1 MLLLSLASC
10 TTPPPRPPAPATAVR
25 LPAPAPASVPAAEQ
39 QAAAAPEPAPMPD
52 LWKRLRD
59 SFVMDDCNIDP
70 AVNVWARRFT
80 SNPRRFEK
88 RMAESLPR
96 LAYVQAIAEKHHIA
110 GEFVLLPWVE
120 SHYRPVHGR
129 GRQPGGIWQ
138 IVPSTA
144 GSLGLSVNRTFDGRM
159 DVDASTEAVMSLLRR
174 YQNQFH
180 DWRLTDYAYN
190 AGEFSVRK
198 LIAKHGAPP
207 AVPSMPTL
215 PVRRVT
221 REHLVKLLAIAC
233 VVRSPERFQVT
244 LPVLPDEKQ
253 LVAVPIPHPM
263 SMEQAARHA
272 GMPEDALRRFN
283 SAFLTGRI
291 DPDDADYLLLPDGRA
306 AQFRSS
312 VARLAQEPTARDDS
326 PVTQPSDPPHQ
337 HTHTVRPGENLWLIA
352 RHHAVTVAQLRQWN
366 HLRKDTV
373 RPGQILLLAPGD

>member
-1 MLLLSLASC
+1 M
-10 TTPPPRPPAPATAVR
+10 
-25 LPAPAPASVPAAEQ
+25 PAPASVPASEQ
-39 QAAAAPEPAPMPD
+39 QATLASEPAPVPPAD
-52 LWKRLRD
+52 VWERLRD

-70 AVNVWARRFT
+70 AVTTWARRFT
-80 SNPRRFEK
+80 ANPQRFEK
-88 RMAESLPR
+88 RMADSLPR

-129 GRQPGGIWQ
+129 GRQPGGMWQ
-138 IVPSTA
+138 IVPATA

-174 YQNQFH
+174 YQDHFH

-198 LIAKHGAPP
+198 LVAKHGVPP
-207 AVPSMPTL
+207 AVPAMPTL

-221 REHLVKLLAIAC
+221 KEHLVKLLAIAC
-233 VVRSPERFQVT
+233 VVRSPERFHVT
-244 LPVLPDEKQ
+244 LPTLPEEKQ
-253 LVAVPIPHPM
+253 LVAVSIPHAM

-291 DPDDADYLLLPDGRA
+291 DPDDANYLLLPDGKVT
-306 AQFRSS
+306 QFRNS
-312 VARLAQEPTARDDS
+312 VAHDGGSQAQEPIRETPAAPPS
-326 PVTQPSDPPHQ
+326 GQPRQ
-337 HTHTVRPGENLWLIA
+337 HTVRSGENLWLIA
-352 RHHAVTVAQLRQWN
+352 KHHALTVAQLQRWN
-366 HLRKDTV
+366 HLRNDTV
-373 RPGQILLLAPGD
+373 HPGQVLQLTPGD